1 MTRPSVFNYII
12 EKLRVYLP
20 GDLLYHNIDHVLD
33 VYEAVNRISKA
44 ESINSE
50 TAELLSVAALMHDA
64 GMIISYK
71 GHEAAACKLVSDWLP
86 QFGYDESARQRI
98 CGMILTTQLPQSAT
112 LPEEQILCD
121 ADLDYLGRDDFF
133 MIAERLR
140 LEWKRK
146 GIIDYSLNDWYKLQI
161 DFLGNHNYYTQ
172 TNRTKRDEG
181 KRLNLIQIKSLFNQ
195 E

>member
-1 MTRPSVFNYII
+1 MNPSVFSYII
-12 EKLRVYLP
+12 EKLKVHLP

-44 ESINSE
+44 ENIDND

-71 GHEAAACKLVSDWLP
+71 GHEAAACKLVTEWLP
-86 QFGYDESARQRI
+86 QFGYTEAERKRI

-112 LPEEQILCD
+112 LPEEKILCD

-146 GIIDYSLNDWYKLQI
+146 GIIDYSLIEWYKLQVE
-161 DFLGNHNYYTQ
+161 FLGNHVYYTHS
-172 TNRTKRDEG
+172 NRIKRDEG
-181 KRLNLIQIKSLFNQ
+181 KQNNLLQIKELFKL
-195 E
+195 